1 MIAEPRHHKKS
12 THIARPSAREREFFT
27 NNFAMLLEA
36 GVPVTQ
42 ALSALQETSKNKR
55 FIDALETI
63 KQDIDNG
70 LPLHKALEETKFISG
85 QTLSLIQ
92 LGETSG
98 RLLENLKVAAKQEE
112 KQRILRAK
120 VRSALLYPG
129 FVISL
134 TIVVGLAVAWFL
146 LPRLSGTFTDLG
158 VSLPFISRALLSI
171 GDFLQK
177 YGYIAVPAAMIIG
190 ILLIYLLF
198 AAPRTKSIGQ
208 RLLFHTPGV
217 KRLLLEIEVARF
229 GYLFGTLLNAGL
241 SITEALRALESATA
255 MPYYKNLYHYLGES
269 IENGFS
275 VHDSLKKYQNADRL
289 LPPAV
294 QQMVIAGEK
303 SGALPG
309 TLTNIGSIYEEKS
322 AITTTNLEVILEPV
336 LLVIISVGVLGVA
349 IAVILPIYSL
359 IGGLGV

>member
-1 MIAEPRHHKKS
+1 MIAKPSHQKKQP
-12 THIARPSAREREFFT
+12 HITRPSAREREFFT

-55 FIDALETI
+55 FIETLEVI

-70 LPLHKALEETKFISG
+70 LPLHTALSQTKFISG
-85 QTLSLIQ
+85 QTLSLVE

-134 TIVVGLAVAWFL
+134 TMVVGLAVAWFL
-146 LPRLSGTFTDLG
+146 LPRLSNTFDDLG
-158 VSLPFISRALLSI
+158 VKPPFISRTLLSI
-171 GDFLQK
+171 GDFLQH
-177 YGYIAVPAAMIIG
+177 YGYIAVPAAIVG
-190 ILLIYLLF
+190 GLLLLYILF
-198 AAPRTKSIGQ
+198 GAPKTKTLGQ
-208 RLLFHTPGV
+208 RMLFHIPGI
-217 KRLLLEIEVARF
+217 KRLLLEVEIARL

-241 SITEALRALESATA
+241 GITEALKALESATA
-255 MPYYKNLYHYLGES
+255 MPHYKKLYHYLAES
-269 IENGFS
+269 IDNGFS
-275 VHDSLKKYQNADRL
+275 VRDSLKKYPHADRL
-289 LPPAV
+289 IPPAV
-294 QQMVIAGEK
+294 QQMIIAGEK

-322 AITTTNLEVILEPV
+322 AITTTNLEVILEPI
-336 LLVIISVGVLGVA
+336 LLVVISVGVLGVA
-349 IAVILPIYSL
+349 VAVILPIYSL